1 LSFRR
6 TGVGTVEDFPG
17 CVFTAE
23 PLVPIAPPS
32 GRRFMA
38 GWGDCSWC
46 MVTMIAWA
54 ADFARRNHDQKILGE
69 MPALLDADGIVK
81 ILRLP
86 TLEEPECAASTG

>member
-1 LSFRR
+1 MKYLWLVSLFLFAV
-6 TGVGTVEDFPG
+6 TGALP
-17 CVFTAE
+17 AQE
-23 PLVPIAPPS
+23 PLISPEMPVDYGTLHRWLHS
-32 GRRFMA
+32 GDPRL
-38 GWGDCSWC
+38 
-46 MVTMIAWA
+46 IAWA